1 MDKICFRY
9 SASYPNKFTEI
20 MLKIS
25 DSTTFYIVCPANY
38 ASGGPEDLHQMALAL
53 KETGKKVFMHY
64 LNYDQEKFSSP
75 VHKEYEHYD
84 IPYCEKIE
92 NSALNVMIF
101 PETFSIFIWEK
112 NYSKIQK
119 VIWWLSV
126 SNFFASLKA
135 WEENFKEN
143 PPKLKHR
150 LLGKIKLPTI
160 RNVKKSKVSHLAHSY
175 FSVDFLQKNG
185 IKTIGKISGYMED
198 MFLTG
203 KDYTSEK
210 KDIVTYNAV
219 KNKDF
224 LENIKKI
231 TPEIHWLPMIN
242 MTLDEVAD
250 CMKSAKVYV
259 DFGHHPGREKMP
271 REACLLDCCLIIG
284 KEGSAAYK
292 EDVPIKDE
300 YHFEKTEQNIPL
312 IVEKIKDCL
321 ANYDSKIKDFS
332 NYKSEL
338 LEEKKV
344 FYEKINQIFE
354 TK

>member
-1 MDKICFRY
+1 
-9 SASYPNKFTEI
+9 

-25 DSTTFYIVCPANY
+25 DSSTFYIVCPANY

-53 KETGKKVFMHY
+53 KERGKEVFMHY
-64 LNYDQEKFSSP
+64 LNYNKEKFSSP
-75 VHKEYEHYD
+75 VHKEYEHYG
-84 IPYCEKIE
+84 IPYREEIE
-92 NSALNVMIF
+92 NSNKNIMIF

-112 NYSKIQK
+112 KYSKIQK

-126 SNFFASLKA
+126 SNFFTSLKA

-150 LLGKIKLPTI
+150 LLGRIKLPSFK
-160 RNVKKSKVSHLAHSY
+160 NVKKAKVSHLAHSH
-175 FSVDFLQKNG
+175 FSVDFLQKNN
-185 IKTIGKISGYMED
+185 IPIIGKISGYMEG
-198 MFLTG
+198 MFTTG
-203 KDYTSEK
+203 ENYTSQK

-224 LENIKKI
+224 LENIKKL
-231 TPEIHWLPMIN
+231 TPDIHWLPMIN
-242 MTLDEVAD
+242 MTLDEVAN

-292 EDVPIKDE
+292 EDIPIKDE

-312 IVEKIKDCL
+312 IIEKIRDCL
-321 ANYDSKIKDFS
+321 AHYDIKIKDFGS
-332 NYKSEL
+332 YKSEL
-338 LEEKKV
+338 LEERKV